1 MNMVAIIYLISCPM
15 FLLSLGAHLFVK
27 LKLRPGKDS
36 DLDDY
41 YYEFE
46 DQHPEMIRYAKW
58 SRLTFIS
65 TAFFALMLFVATAI

>member
-1 MNMVAIIYLISCPM
+1 MVAIIYLISCPM

-27 LKLRPGKDS
+27 LRLRPDKNS

-46 DQHPEMIRYAKW
+46 DQHPDMIRYAKW
-58 SRLTFIS
+58 SKITFIS
-65 TAFFALMLFVATAI
+65 TAFFALMMFLATAI